1 MAEAISSTLYLPSF
15 CHFRQWESY
24 KLRKERTTEKNDFL
38 KKEGAM
44 VIIAFASYPRERAQD
59 MEKRFIQLSPPPEF
73 IKTEGP
79 YMYPGGNGDIQAA
92 TLFKFDKS
100 KMSEALQF
108 ANDQHAVFFGVVPG
122 YTYDIKV
129 CASAERARKVSGV
142 T

>member
-1 MAEAISSTLYLPSF
+1 
-15 CHFRQWESY
+15 
-24 KLRKERTTEKNDFL
+24 
-38 KKEGAM
+38 M
-44 VIIAFASYPRERAQD
+44 VIIAFASYPRERAQE

-79 YMYPGGNGDIQAA
+79 YMYSGSNGGVQAA

-100 KMSEALQF
+100 KMSEALHF

-122 YTYDIKV
+122 YTYEIKV
-129 CASAERARKVSGV
+129 CAGTERGLTVSHV